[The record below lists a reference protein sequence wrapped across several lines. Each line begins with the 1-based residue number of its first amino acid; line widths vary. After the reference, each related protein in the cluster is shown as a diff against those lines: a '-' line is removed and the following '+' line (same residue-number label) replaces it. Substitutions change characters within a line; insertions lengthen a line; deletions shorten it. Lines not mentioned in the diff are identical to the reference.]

1 MRTPLWWLADVL
13 SAFLIILRILLYPLT
28 IPFTFISGVREARS
42 RVRRERALVE
52 LNELLKIGAITEME
66 YDKDKRDL
74 YGLPAKN
81 IALHQQI
88 LARICSIRHLEKE
101 IQKEAGFIFN
111 EINELP
117 ENHNK
122 TSFFQNLEKREK
134 QIAEDIERA
143 QQILDTQERI
153 ERAQQILERVNPR
166 WNAITFADIEKIQD
180 PLTTKVEPISLK
192 QPLTKAEKKLKQFTK
207 VLNELD
213 DDDDENKAIM
223 REGIEELTT
232 TIAGLKARIAEES
245 TDETE
250 KEYHPNSIDSNIS
263 IIDCMKNKIKNITET
278 LNDLAH
284 GGDRFSDGKFFH
296 YYNNDWYD
304 NEERNP
310 LSPENRPLGWGVEGE
325 GSQVC
330 VNIATFDESKLDDV
344 MFAITHIHGER
355 TYPST
360 LPRGVLGSSD
370 DPGGNARANVS
381 LTSETEETVKQLI
394 EELQIAQAKN
404 KQIIAEKEE
413 LKKEN
418 ELLEKLYLDGQK
430 KQKGME
436 LAKKKGIKGVT
447 NFLNHVAKPQ
457 YKIYCK
463 KTIKNQ
469 SINGVEHLEEFLT
482 DEECMKNIE
491 DEMKYTMEE
500 EKINMEMPKNPT
512 DKNLWENSAWINM
525 QREVLEELGIKKI
538 GQSSKRK

>member
-1 MRTPLWWLADVL
+1 MD
-13 SAFLIILRILLYPLT
+13 
-28 IPFTFISGVREARS
+28 
-42 RVRRERALVE
+42 
-52 LNELLKIGAITEME
+52 
-66 YDKDKRDL
+66 
-74 YGLPAKN
+74 
-81 IALHQQI
+81 
-88 LARICSIRHLEKE
+88 
-101 IQKEAGFIFN
+101 
-111 EINELP
+111 
-117 ENHNK
+117 
-122 TSFFQNLEKREK
+122 
-134 QIAEDIERA
+134 
-143 QQILDTQERI
+143 
-153 ERAQQILERVNPR
+153 
-166 WNAITFADIEKIQD
+166 FAD
-180 PLTTKVEPISLK
+180 
-192 QPLTKAEKKLKQFTK
+192 
-207 VLNELD
+207 
-213 DDDDENKAIM
+213 
-223 REGIEELTT
+223 
-232 TIAGLKARIAEES
+232 
-245 TDETE
+245 
-250 KEYHPNSIDSNIS
+250 
-263 IIDCMKNKIKNITET
+263 
-278 LNDLAH
+278 
-284 GGDRFSDGKFFH
+284 
-296 YYNNDWYD
+296 
-304 NEERNP
+304 
-310 LSPENRPLGWGVEGE
+310 
-325 GSQVC
+325 
-330 VNIATFDESKLDDV
+330 
-344 MFAITHIHGER
+344 
-355 TYPST
+355 
-360 LPRGVLGSSD
+360 
-370 DPGGNARANVS
+370 GNARANVS